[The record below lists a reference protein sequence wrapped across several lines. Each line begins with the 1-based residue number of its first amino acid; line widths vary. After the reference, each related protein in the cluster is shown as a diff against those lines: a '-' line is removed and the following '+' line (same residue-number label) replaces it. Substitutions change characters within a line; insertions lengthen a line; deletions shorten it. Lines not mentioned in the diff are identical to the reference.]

1 MNQPSTSDLPPL
13 PEDTVEEQ
21 YAEESDEEDQ
31 TVQIQSLMKQMQD
44 LFLNQSKKKGK
55 RKQSTTF
62 TPGGSPIESTL
73 PRHVRPEESPILP
86 TPVPRATSTP
96 VTEQRSKNSPKKSIC
111 IHTNSP
117 KPITAT
123 IIQRNNTHSQN
134 KDQGL

>member
-44 LFLNQSKKKGK
+44 LLLTQSKKKGK

-73 PRHVRPEESPILP
+73 PRHVRPEESPISP

-96 VTEQRSKNSPKKSIC
+96 VTEQRSQNAPRRVFVSTPTHPSPLQQQLSREMF
-111 IHTNSP
+111 S
-117 KPITAT
+117 
-123 IIQRNNTHSQN
+123 
-134 KDQGL
+134 